1 MNAATRLDIPYGKN
15 RLQLSMGG
23 DRLTPRDAEPIAD
36 EAGAVADALGN
47 PIGTS
52 PLRDIVH
59 PGERVA
65 IVVNDIT
72 RLTRTDL
79 MLPPLLAALNAAGV
93 PDRDIFIV
101 FALGIHRRQTD
112 EERKFI
118 VGEEIHRRIRCF
130 DHIATR

>member
-52 PLRDIVH
+52 RSATSCIP
-59 PGERVA
+59 A
-65 IVVNDIT
+65 
-72 RLTRTDL
+72 
-79 MLPPLLAALNAAGV
+79 NAS
-93 PDRDIFIV
+93 RSS
-101 FALGIHRRQTD
+101 
-112 EERKFI
+112 
-118 VGEEIHRRIRCF
+118 
-130 DHIATR
+130 